1 MDPDCVE
8 IQGPGKEKP
17 PLVVLSPEAE
27 DFHPVGCVPHMSP
40 PFLNVEDL
48 SESAYDSAT
57 FAGVNNG
64 PLEQAV
70 LGRPNGP
77 PIVVDLERVVHPP
90 PVSTAVMHASLLV
103 RETTG
108 GLRPRRVKTAADKA
122 RRNSRRKWK
131 VQEQWCKATGTPY
144 EITQGQGKGAR
155 KMLRKLPM
163 VDLSS

>member
-1 MDPDCVE
+1 MTL
-8 IQGPGKEKP
+8 Q
-17 PLVVLSPEAE
+17 PLP
-27 DFHPVGCVPHMSP
+27 
-40 PFLNVEDL
+40 
-48 SESAYDSAT
+48 
-57 FAGVNNG
+57 GVNNG
-64 PLEQAV
+64 PLSRLCRAGPM
-70 LGRPNGP
+70 GRPLWWTWSGLC
-77 PIVVDLERVVHPP
+77 IR

-108 GLRPRRVKTAADKA
+108 GLRPRRVKTAADRA

>member
-1 MDPDCVE
+1 MT
-8 IQGPGKEKP
+8 
-17 PLVVLSPEAE
+17 LR
-27 DFHPVGCVPHMSP
+27 
-40 PFLNVEDL
+40 
-48 SESAYDSAT
+48 T

-64 PLEQAV
+64 PLEAAV

-103 RETTG
+103 RETSW
-108 GLRPRRVKTAADKA
+108 RPASASCEDSRSRA